1 MMVWFR
7 WFSVSI
13 GWFFRFHANLPGRTL
28 ILLMVQKFGEPIDVG
43 FYIPVSIEFL
53 YIPGGCL
60 GFLNHQQYLFKP
72 NLFHWMNSSC
82 MYYALWP
89 WAISLVLRNTPLF
102 DICQHQK
109 QLHYWIWLT
118 NDPQQIS
125 CLSHQIGTRM
135 SLVIP
140 VSLIHDCC
148 MDDLEI
154 KQHPVHFTKQPIAWH
169 SQRTID

>member
-13 GWFFRFHANLPGRTL
+13 GWFFRFHANLPWRTL

-53 YIPGGCL
+53 YIQTVGVWL
-60 GFLNHQQYLFKP
+60 VLNHQQYLFKP
-72 NLFHWMNSSC
+72 IFVFHWMNSS
-82 MYYALWP
+82 LH
-89 WAISLVLRNTPLF
+89 VLRVVALSYF
-102 DICQHQK
+102 
-109 QLHYWIWLT
+109 HYWIWLT

-125 CLSHQIGTRM
+125 CLSHQVRHTSM

-140 VSLIHDCC
+140 VSLISWLLYGRSRDQTTSFSFHKATDC
-148 MDDLEI
+148 L
-154 KQHPVHFTKQPIAWH
+154 T
-169 SQRTID
+169 